1 MITVEEELM
10 SAVSEGDKERVGQ
23 LLLEGV
29 DPNVF
34 PPMTDSTPLME
45 ASRGGNFEIARL
57 LLDNGA
63 NPNLANSENWTP
75 LMAAANNGHLG
86 TADTLLGRK
95 ADPDKQ
101 DDSGWSA
108 LMAAVF
114 KRYNGVALRIL
125 TAGAKPHIQDKNKTN
140 ALLLAIKIHGTDTV
154 VEALLDHMDPS
165 YLDIQDSYGET
176 ALMYACKK
184 KNLKLVKKILSM
196 GANSTISNNNGDTA
210 VTIANELGQEQMLQ
224 ELLHRQ

>member
-23 LLLEGV
+23 LLSEGV

-45 ASRGGNFEIARL
+45 ASRGGNFEIACL

-63 NPNLANSENWTP
+63 NPILANSENWTP

-86 TADTLLGRK
+86 TADILLDRK
-95 ADPDKQ
+95 ADPDMQ

-140 ALLLAIKIHGTDTV
+140 ALLLAIEIHRTDTV
-154 VEALLDHMDPS
+154 VDALLDHMDPS
-165 YLDIQDSYGET
+165 YLDIQDSVN
-176 ALMYACKK
+176 LM
-184 KNLKLVKKILSM
+184 
-196 GANSTISNNNGDTA
+196 NSCAIT
-210 VTIANELGQEQMLQ
+210 
-224 ELLHRQ
+224 

>member
-1 MITVEEELM
+1 M
-10 SAVSEGDKERVGQ
+10 Q
-23 LLLEGV
+23 
-29 DPNVF
+29 
-34 PPMTDSTPLME
+34 TDSTPLME

-165 YLDIQDSYGET
+165 YLDIQDSVNLYGS
-176 ALMYACKK
+176 M
-184 KNLKLVKKILSM
+184 NLCAITNFSSYSMVKQHSCMHVRRRILSWLRKYYLW
-196 GANSTISNNNGDTA
+196 
-210 VTIANELGQEQMLQ
+210 ELIQPFPIT
-224 ELLHRQ
+224 